1 MFFQSLQIKWH
12 VSIGL
17 QQCTHI
23 TPQWPLKTLL
33 VYHIHLHNQIESLSG
48 CQLFEAHYN
57 QHRNLHQSK
66 QFWGNDSTQGE
77 SIYPWKYPIQDK
89 ESRMSYGLRKPM
101 ELRSHDQMYKRTRE
115 RLLEC
120 HQNCSNIH
128 YWNVIMIQDRLQ
140 LVTDLR
146 CLTSE
151 RSTCVHHARLF

>member
-89 ESRMSYGLRKPM
+89 EISHVIWSEKAYGATITWSDVQENKGTSSGMSSKLLQHTLLKCHHDSRQVATCYWFEVP
-101 ELRSHDQMYKRTRE
+101 
-115 RLLEC
+115 
-120 HQNCSNIH
+120 HQWEKHLC
-128 YWNVIMIQDRLQ
+128 
-140 LVTDLR
+140 
-146 CLTSE
+146 TS
-151 RSTCVHHARLF
+151 C